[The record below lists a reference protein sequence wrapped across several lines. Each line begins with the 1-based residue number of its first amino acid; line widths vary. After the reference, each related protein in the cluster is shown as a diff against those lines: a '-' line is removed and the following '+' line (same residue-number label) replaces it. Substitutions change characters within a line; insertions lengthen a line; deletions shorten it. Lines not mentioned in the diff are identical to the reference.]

1 MHFLPL
7 PRSANF
13 WLFIFPGFPTK
24 AFVTIAGAEYV
35 TPNSLRI
42 KVVDERGAVHADHP
56 LIPVGVSGVR
66 YFVRFSPPSAPFR
79 LQLHGQTVKD
89 NKFVRVSSS
98 EFQTKSVL
106 MKLGYMDEPNIL
118 RRGQRVRITIVI
130 RRGNAGAKSEIYS
143 LNLKD
148 ERGYGKVLRQS
159 RAVRRGRQGFARIEF
174 LVPVLAPVGKEEKVE
189 FSLSRKGEKTP
200 LASLNVSFLIV

>member
-1 MHFLPL
+1 M
-7 PRSANF
+7 
-13 WLFIFPGFPTK
+13 
-24 AFVTIAGAEYV
+24 

-42 KVVDERGAVHADHP
+42 KVVDERGAVQADKP

-66 YFVRFSPPSAPFR
+66 YFVRFNPPSAPFK
-79 LQLHGQTVKD
+79 LQLHGQTVKG

-106 MKLGYMDEPNIL
+106 MKLGYMDESNVL
-118 RRGQRVRITIVI
+118 RRGQRVRITVAI
-130 RRGNAGAKSEIYS
+130 RRGNAGAESEIYI

-148 ERGYGKVLRQS
+148 KHGYGKVLRQA

-174 LVPVLAPVGKEEKVE
+174 LVPLHLPVGKAEKVE
-189 FSLSRKGEKTP
+189 LSLSRKREKTP
-200 LASLNVSFLIV
+200 VATLNVSFLIV